1 MMRSTLRRE
10 AAAVGIR
17 LLDEAYLSWSLA
29 QMQCANALLVWSQAR
44 GAARADA
51 HMAYRAALD
60 REEAAARDLAQISEL
75 ARSYA

>member
-29 QMQCANALLVWSQAR
+29 QMQCVNALSAWSQAR
-44 GAARADA
+44 GGARGAA
-51 HMAYRAALD
+51 HLAYCAALD

-75 ARSYA
+75 ARSYG